1 MRTLFAII
9 TRGAI
14 GLVMVVLLSSA
25 AQAALTAD
33 ISVTVTVTSV
43 SVTATG
49 TYAFGGVLVSSSTVS
64 GSAIT
69 VTNNGNVAETFS
81 LKLTNP
87 GGWTAVITAP
97 GAEEYRLSAMFDG
110 DGAGMVWVPAN
121 HSLTTSSVASTGTV
135 FAGDETGAAVAA
147 AGTRS
152 LWLKFE
158 APSSTSTTTQQTI
171 TVTVTA
177 AAS

>member
-14 GLVMVVLLSSA
+14 GLVMVVLLSSV
-25 AQAALTAD
+25 AQAATTAD
-33 ISVTVTVTSV
+33 INVTVTIQSV

-49 TYAFGGVLVSSSTVS
+49 TYAFGTVVVSSSTVS
-64 GSAIT
+64 VTAIT

-87 GGWTAVITAP
+87 GSWTAVLTAP
-97 GAEEYRLSAMFDG
+97 GSEEYRLSAMFNANG
-110 DGAGMVWVPAN
+110 DSTFVPAN
-121 HSLTTSSVASTGTV
+121 HGLTTSSVASSASK
-135 FAGDETGAAVAA
+135 FAGTQTGLAVAA
-147 AGTRS
+147 AATRS

-158 APSSTSTTTQQTI
+158 APSGTAVTTEQTI
-171 TVTVTA
+171 VVTVTA